1 MRVVK
6 VLRVFLWRW
15 RCPGRPASAA
25 QTIAMCAR
33 YAHVATVPRRSPAAC
48 PTAPGP
54 YRRPVHA

>member
-15 RCPGRPASAA
+15 RCPVSAA
-25 QTIAMCAR
+25 RESGYAR
-33 YAHVATVPRRSPAAC
+33 VIHVCPRGRRPRRSPAAC

-54 YRRPVHA
+54 YQHPTHA